1 MGSSTENSPSEGD
14 QTEIE
19 IEENGEERFDSETA
33 MNTLIVAHPNAVAL
47 AFTFTFAMLIIVGA
61 DNARPPVAVTQ
72 ALPTATA
79 TPAPMPAYAPTPLLS
94 VAPTTYPKVHV
105 IPVIAAT
112 AITEAVIPTET
123 PIPSIFQQNQHL
135 MPIVLSDRE
144 WAAIKQFAP
153 ERQYA
158 FARIG
163 FCESGFNEDAIGDG
177 GDSIGAWQVQPKWW
191 GPVPD
196 SLVEQA
202 KQAEAIAAE
211 HGTRPWTTRDGCPEW
226 R

>member
-1 MGSSTENSPSEGD
+1 
-14 QTEIE
+14 
-19 IEENGEERFDSETA
+19 

-47 AFTFTFAMLIIVGA
+47 AFIFTFAMLIIVGA
-61 DNARPPVAVTQ
+61 DNAEPPVTQ

-79 TPAPMPAYAPTPLLS
+79 TPAPTPASLPAYAPTPRLS
-94 VAPTTYPKVHV
+94 GAPTSYPKVHV
-105 IPVIAAT
+105 IPVIRAT
-112 AITEAVIPTET
+112 AITEVVIPTET
-123 PIPSIFQQNQHL
+123 PIPSMFEQNQHL

-144 WAAIKQFAP
+144 WEAIKQFAP
-153 ERQYA
+153 QRQYA

-163 FCESGFNEDAIGDG
+163 WCESGFNEDAIGDG

-196 SLVEQA
+196 TLVEQA

-226 R
+226 P

>member
-1 MGSSTENSPSEGD
+1 
-14 QTEIE
+14 
-19 IEENGEERFDSETA
+19 
-33 MNTLIVAHPNAVAL
+33 MNTLIVTHPNAIAL
-47 AFTFTFAMLIIVGA
+47 AFVFTFAMLIIVGA

-72 ALPTATA
+72 A
-79 TPAPMPAYAPTPLLS
+79 TPAPTPASLPAYAPTPRLS
-94 VAPTTYPKVHV
+94 VAPTSYPKVQV
-105 IPVIAAT
+105 IPVIRAT
-112 AITEAVIPTET
+112 AIREPVIPTET
-123 PIPSIFQQNQHL
+123 PIPSMFQQNQHL
-135 MPIVLSDRE
+135 MPVVLSDRE

-153 ERQYA
+153 QRQYA

-163 FCESGFNEDAIGDG
+163 WCESGFNEEAIGDG

-196 SLVEQA
+196 TLVEQA